1 MARGFSIPD
10 KGTAGGRPLLT
21 MRLLTYYTPSHAD
34 MCRRFVLSRAWAF
47 SEVRAIEYQQT
58 CPTGAFKQPGWNRC
72 MDDKLDALLRLPVDG
87 EPTLYVDSD
96 VILWPGACQWAE
108 NHIRGMS
115 FDEIAYSDDVVQWC
129 AGVMLFRPTTKT
141 RRWWELVADMSRLL
155 DQPDQD
161 VIHALRTNA
170 KSLPVPMSVMPSDK
184 VANWAT
190 LGNTSVWQGESIAVP
205 KSCYIWHANWC
216 VGVEAKMKMLE
227 QVALS
232 GKPQGVPVSSLD

>member
-1 MARGFSIPD
+1 
-10 KGTAGGRPLLT
+10 

-155 DQPDQD
+155 NQPDQD
-161 VIHALRTNA
+161 VIHALRMNA
-170 KSLPVPMSVMPSDK
+170 KSLPVPMSVLPSDK

-190 LGNTSVWQGESIAVP
+190 IGNTSVWQGEAIAVP
-205 KSCYIWHANWC
+205 KTCYIWHANWC
-216 VGVEAKMKMLE
+216 VGVEAKLQMLE
-227 QVALS
+227 QVAVS
-232 GKPQGVPVSSLD
+232 GKP

>member
-1 MARGFSIPD
+1 
-10 KGTAGGRPLLT
+10 
-21 MRLLTYYTPSHAD
+21 MRLLTYYTASHAD

-170 KSLPVPMSVMPSDK
+170 KSLPVPMSVLPSDK
-184 VANWAT
+184 VANWAPS
-190 LGNTSVWQGESIAVP
+190 GNTSVWQGEPIAVP
-205 KSCYIWHANWC
+205 KTCYIWHANWC
-216 VGVEAKMKMLE
+216 VGVEAKLQMLE
-227 QVALS
+227 QVAVS
-232 GKPQGVPVSSLD
+232 GKP